1 MFNKIY
7 GAHNHQCILVQ
18 QHVAELY
25 CISCKC
31 VCSQHKC
38 TICMVHI
45 HPHGLIVNFS
55 HKSCL
60 SVTGCTLKYYS
71 FHGLVYFHLLL
82 SGDVELNPGPKRFSD
97 VTKFKACI
105 SEWKCFM
112 FLFFIILSMFIF
124 DHVLT
129 YPFRTLC
136 MQNSSC
142 NSTESNFRQHF
153 ELNLHHVVRICPNL
167 INMTHQVLISVA
179 KRSRQMMFKQYLSK
193 RSYFYARLLLLLLLL
208 AGDVESNPGPIQD
221 VIKEH
226 CLQSE
231 SITFIGDKTKAM
243 LQGQDSKTSSKD
255 DCERKRRLEQFAE
268 SQRKHREKESVEQ
281 RDM

>member
-1 MFNKIY
+1 
-7 GAHNHQCILVQ
+7 
-18 QHVAELY
+18 
-25 CISCKC
+25 
-31 VCSQHKC
+31 
-38 TICMVHI
+38 MVHI
-45 HPHGLIVNFS
+45 HPHGLIVNFA

-136 MQNSSC
+136 MRNSSC
-142 NSTESNFRQHF
+142 NSTESNLRQHF

-179 KRSRQMMFKQYLSK
+179 KRSRRMMFKQYLSK

-208 AGDVESNPGPIQD
+208 AGDVERNPGPIQD
-221 VIKEH
+221 VIKEY

-231 SITFIGDKTKAM
+231 STTFIGDKTCM
-243 LQGQDSKTSSKD
+243 YSILLHHFYFGLEEFYGLLQTLVKTNPILWD
-255 DCERKRRLEQFAE
+255 A
-268 SQRKHREKESVEQ
+268 KHAYLLVVHPGTAIIIVVQNGMRSNFY
-281 RDM
+281 

>member
-7 GAHNHQCILVQ
+7 GARNHQCILVQ

-25 CISCKC
+25 CITCKC

-45 HPHGLIVNFS
+45 HPHGLIVNFA

-60 SVTGCTLKYYS
+60 SVTGCTLKYHS

-97 VTKFKACI
+97 VPKFKACI

-136 MQNSSC
+136 MRNSSC

-153 ELNLHHVVRICPNL
+153 ELNLHHVIRICPNL

-179 KRSRQMMFKQYLSK
+179 KRSRWMMFKQYLSK

-208 AGDVESNPGPIQD
+208 AGDVERNPGPIQD
-221 VIKEH
+221 VIKDIVSNRNLLH
-226 CLQSE
+226 LLVIRQRQCCKV
-231 SITFIGDKTKAM
+231 KTVKLPVKM
-243 LQGQDSKTSSKD
+243 IVKGK
-255 DCERKRRLEQFAE
+255 
-268 SQRKHREKESVEQ
+268 
-281 RDM
+281 

>member
-1 MFNKIY
+1 M
-7 GAHNHQCILVQ
+7 
-18 QHVAELY
+18 
-25 CISCKC
+25 
-31 VCSQHKC
+31 
-38 TICMVHI
+38 
-45 HPHGLIVNFS
+45 
-55 HKSCL
+55 
-60 SVTGCTLKYYS
+60 
-71 FHGLVYFHLLL
+71 
-82 SGDVELNPGPKRFSD
+82 NPGPKRFSD
-97 VTKFKACI
+97 VPKFKACI

-136 MQNSSC
+136 MRNTSC

-167 INMTHQVLISVA
+167 INMTHQLLISVA
-179 KRSRQMMFKQYLSK
+179 KRSRRMMFKQYLSK

-208 AGDVESNPGPIQD
+208 AGDVERNPGPIQD

-231 SITFIGDKTKAM
+231 STTFIGDKTKGM

-281 RDM
+281 QDMRLKTMQAMQKSRLKLETDTERDKRLGTLAINQKRRLEKETPQEHDERLALLAINQKRRFEKETPQEHDERLALLAINQTSNSS